1 MTYILFSF
9 MAVVP
14 YLLIALGVVA
24 AVLLIRYF
32 INKHKHTERKSDE

>member
-1 MTYILFSF
+1 MTYILFRF
-9 MAVVP
+9 MVVVP

>member
-9 MAVVP
+9 MVVVP

-32 INKHKHTERKSDE
+32 INKRKHTERKSDE

>member
-1 MTYILFSF
+1 MV
-9 MAVVP
+9 VVP

-32 INKHKHTERKSDE
+32 INKHKHTERKTTRKFQYDKGV